1 MTLLPCRAG
10 AFTVP
15 STDTSTPARGLRQ
28 FFIYIL
34 VGVSSAVIDVGLMK
48 LLTVSGV
55 HYLLAANVGFVAGL
69 SANFLLHSR
78 LTFKT
83 SYSHSALARYISI
96 VLLNYLITMLC
107 IKVFHNWL
115 DMPVLGKVVSLPIIS
130 INGFLLSKYWI
141 YK

>member
-1 MTLLPCRAG
+1 MTLLPCHG
-10 AFTVP
+10 GEFTVP
-15 STDTSTPARGLRQ
+15 NPDTSNPPRGLHQ
-28 FFIYIL
+28 FIVYIL
-34 VGVSSAVIDVGLMK
+34 VGISSAVIDVGLMK
-48 LLTVSGV
+48 LLNMSGV

-83 SYSHSALARYISI
+83 SYSHSALTRYISV
-96 VLLNYLITMLC
+96 VLVNYLLTMLC
-107 IKVFHNWL
+107 VTIFHNWL
-115 DMPVLGKVVSLPIIS
+115 GMPVLGKVISLPIIS